1 MRYNRTAHPGS
12 LSTRGMYHYG
22 MVTCDGQHMVD
33 YAVRRTGDRSQAR
46 RYWFTWAWS
55 PDKVV
60 ATPEENPNP

>member
-1 MRYNRTAHPGS
+1 
-12 LSTRGMYHYG
+12 MYHYG